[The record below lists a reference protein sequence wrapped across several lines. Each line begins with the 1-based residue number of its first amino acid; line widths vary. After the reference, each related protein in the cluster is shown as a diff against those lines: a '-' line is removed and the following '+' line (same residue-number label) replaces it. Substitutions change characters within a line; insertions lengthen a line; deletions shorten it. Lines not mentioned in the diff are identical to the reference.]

1 MPGKRE
7 GKIKNDSERFVIILY
22 KEIIFSIVIV
32 VVVIA
37 GNVLT
42 QNYMHNSFRKT
53 TSRLEELKQELLIEQ
68 PEEIDWGKAKEDF
81 SVLQKEWRNS
91 FEKLAYYI
99 EHDELEKVDTN
110 LVGLK
115 SYIDT
120 EEEVDAISELEK
132 SVFVLNHI
140 EDKTRM
146 NLKNIF

>member
-1 MPGKRE
+1 M
-7 GKIKNDSERFVIILY
+7 Y

-32 VVVIA
+32 VVVVV
-37 GNVLT
+37 GNVVT
-42 QNYMHNSFRKT
+42 QNYTHKSVKNT
-53 TSRLEELKQELLIEQ
+53 TTELEELKQELLSESN
-68 PEEIDWGKAKEDF
+68 EDIDWDNAKEKF
-81 SVLQKEWRNS
+81 SVLQTEWRNS

-110 LVGLK
+110 LIGLK

-120 EEEVDAISELEK
+120 QEETDAVSELEK
-132 SVFVLNHI
+132 SVFVLKHI